1 MKFRSK
7 KASSDF
13 TASMLPQTRK
23 ALFFDVVKLQWQ
35 NLLLCGLILIIFG
48 IPLLLSLGVEDM
60 FIMSLSQSLDP
71 SDETQLLQAGQLL
84 AHVSVLRSFVN
95 ILLIV
100 LLCVAVSGILRVI
113 RQHAWGE
120 HVHMLTDFAQGI
132 RDNFRHCAAVG
143 ALAGLIYALCLSLH
157 YFVGAMQTSV
167 MSVLALL
174 PVSVSVLIV
183 LPVFAIALV
192 MIPVYD
198 NPLRITLRNA
208 FAVYAASFWKVLLA
222 LVGCLAIWVPALI
235 PNFYCHMLGFLAGLL
250 LTPFSLLA
258 WTLFCHHLFDIH
270 INPTACPELVGR
282 GIVWDF
288 EQD

>member
-1 MKFRSK
+1 MKFRAK

-13 TASMLPQTRK
+13 TANMLPQTRK

-35 NLLLCGLILIIFG
+35 NLLLCGLILVIFG

-60 FIMSLSQSLDP
+60 FVMSLSQSVDL
-71 SDETQLLQAGQLL
+71 SDEAQLLQAGQQL
-84 AHVSVLRSFVN
+84 AYVSVLRSFVN

-100 LLCVAVSGILRVI
+100 LLCVALSGILRVI

-120 HVHMLTDFAQGI
+120 NVHMLTDFARGV
-132 RDNFRHCAAVG
+132 RDNFRQCAAVG
-143 ALAGLIYALCLSLH
+143 ALAGLIYALCLTLH
-157 YFVGAMQTSV
+157 YFVGAMQASV

-174 PVSVSVLIV
+174 PIAISVLIV
-183 LPVFAIALV
+183 LPVFAIALA
-192 MIPVYD
+192 MIPVYE

-208 FAVYAASFWKVLLA
+208 FAVYAACSWKVLLT
-222 LVGCLAIWVPALI
+222 LLGCLAVWIPALL

-250 LTPFSLLA
+250 LTPFCLLA

-270 INPTACPELVGR
+270 INPKFCPELVGR